1 MTSTY
6 SNSSAGKPVAPKF
19 KKHQTREVVT
29 SLAESKQI
37 ANDYSD
43 AKRWVHRAK
52 VSVMG
57 NVSVKLYQPIYLDGL
72 PNGMSGYWTVLSIRH
87 TFGGIPAKYLLELEV
102 GTDVI
107 GEIDLKAKKANT
119 VRDVQAEIS
128 GQSVTADPAPQLL
141 DLSLSPNSSDLSA
154 DYGLTSPTA
163 VNQPPAVG
171 VPAGLS
177 NNIYSTKAPN
187 FKVIKRTTTWKSTS
201 PKGVQNVGL

>member
-6 SNSSAGKPVAPKF
+6 SNSSAGKPVTPKF
-19 KKHQTREVVT
+19 KKHHTREVVT

-37 ANDYSD
+37 TNDYSD
-43 AKRWVHRAK
+43 AKRWIHRAR
-52 VSVMG
+52 VSVVG

-107 GEIDLKAKKANT
+107 GEIDPNAKKSNSL
-119 VRDVQAEIS
+119 RDVQAEIS
-128 GQSVTADPAPQLL
+128 GQSVTSDPEPQLL
-141 DLSLSPNSSDLSA
+141 DLSLSPNSSNIGE

-163 VNQPPAVG
+163 VNQPEAVG
-171 VPAGLS
+171 VPETLS
-177 NNIYSTKAPN
+177 NNIYFSKAPN
-187 FKVIKRTTTWKSTS
+187 FKIIKRTTTWKSKS
-201 PKGVQNVGL
+201 PKGVQNVRL